1 MLLDKYLACNPD
13 EEVDHCVC
21 MLFFHRLWEH
31 GLCPWHGLAA
41 TKHLKKQNKTFIFK
55 QAFFGC
61 HFLHPKHTAANPQRK
76 KKKRH
81 KAWQRGTSSPWKLLR
96 LLCGISWHL
105 VQQHHFPGSSF
116 FSHHCSLHLQ
126 LRLHSQTQ
134 AARPRQDRRRVKA
147 NLTWLHLRF
156 IHMWAW

>member
-76 KKKRH
+76 KKK
-81 KAWQRGTSSPWKLLR
+81 KTQSVAAWNKLTVEAAPVAVRNLLTSCPAAPLSRVKLLFTP
-96 LLCGISWHL
+96 LLPS
-105 VQQHHFPGSSF
+105 PPAPT
-116 FSHHCSLHLQ
+116 SL
-126 LRLHSQTQ
+126 SDSGCQTKTGQ
-134 AARPRQDRRRVKA
+134 E
-147 NLTWLHLRF
+147 TS
-156 IHMWAW
+156 